1 MKFEDSPSVQQPPGF
16 SGDGF
21 KNAIPGAD
29 IKVRKDV
36 GGRDLSPGQPVNIS
50 SESSL
55 QAQLRI
61 KLN

>member
-1 MKFEDSPSVQQPPGF
+1 MQQPPGF